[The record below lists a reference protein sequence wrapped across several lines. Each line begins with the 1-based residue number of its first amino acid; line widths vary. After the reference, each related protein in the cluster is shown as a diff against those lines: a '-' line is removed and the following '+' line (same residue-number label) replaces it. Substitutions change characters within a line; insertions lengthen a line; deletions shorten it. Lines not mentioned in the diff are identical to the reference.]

1 MVRLRDGARV
11 RLRAIA
17 PEDKRLVVDVFD
29 GLSEESRYRRFFT
42 FSSGLTLDM
51 LAYLTEVDHTNHEA
65 IIAIEP
71 TTGRALGVARYVR
84 LRDGPEAAE
93 VAFAVV
99 DEWQGRGLGRALLTH
114 LTRRARQ
121 EGVRRF
127 VALIKVGNE
136 EAVGLLKGF
145 NEIERRR
152 EGSEMELVME
162 LPGKRGIGAQ
172 LAALLRAAATGGV
185 SGRQFAVER
194 ASPNSSAR

>member
-1 MVRLRDGARV
+1 MVRLRDGTRV

-99 DEWQGRGLGRALLTH
+99 DEWQGRGLGRALLTY

-121 EGVRRF
+121 EGVLRF

-136 EAVGLLKGF
+136 EAVRLLKGL

-194 ASPNSSAR
+194 ASPNSSTR